1 MQKQIFSLLIFIQLI
16 NPIFPTHSQYQEE
29 SKRYLNVYSDENERT
44 KPLVIKNTNQ
54 DLLEAIHSRYRRDL
68 SGTADR
74 NDGIK
79 NITTKVSLLLKK
91 MVFILIILLFFVC
104 ICRLFSMKK
113 CVVYRNKIVNT
124 LKKFTRLTFLY

>member
-1 MQKQIFSLLIFIQLI
+1 MQKQVFSLLIFIQLI

-104 ICRLFSMKK
+104 ICRLFSS
-113 CVVYRNKIVNT
+113 
-124 LKKFTRLTFLY
+124 L

>member
-29 SKRYLNVYSDENERT
+29 SKRYLNVYSNENERT

-74 NDGIK
+74 NEGIK
-79 NITTKVSLLLKK
+79 NITTKVRNY
-91 MVFILIILLFFVC
+91 FF
-104 ICRLFSMKK
+104 
-113 CVVYRNKIVNT
+113 
-124 LKKFTRLTFLY
+124 

>member
-91 MVFILIILLFFVC
+91 MVFILIILFFRMYLP
-104 ICRLFSMKK
+104 IFFSMKK

-124 LKKFTRLTFLY
+124 LKKFTRLTFMY